1 MLPAYKPND
10 YVVCLKTKKI
20 KANDVIIMQTD
31 DLGKVVKR
39 VKSISGNSLKIL
51 GDNKSYHSPIYDTT
65 HKLDTVIGKVVFKLF

>member
-39 VKSISGNSLKIL
+39 VKSISGNSLTIL
-51 GDNKSYHSPIYDTT
+51 GDNKSYHSPVYDTT
-65 HKLDTVIGKVVFKLF
+65 HKLDPVLGKVVFKLF

>member
-31 DLGKVVKR
+31 DLGKIVKR

>member
-20 KANDVIIMQTD
+20 KANDVIIMQTH
-31 DLGKVVKR
+31 DLGKIVKR

-51 GDNKSYHSPIYDTT
+51 GDNESYHSPIYDTT

>member
-10 YVVCLKTKKI
+10 YVVWLKTKKI

-39 VKSISGNSLKIL
+39 VKSISGNSLTIL
-51 GDNKSYHSPIYDTT
+51 GDKKSYHSPVYDTT

>member
-39 VKSISGNSLKIL
+39 VKSISGNSLTIL
-51 GDNKSYHSPIYDTT
+51 GDNKSYHSPVYDKT